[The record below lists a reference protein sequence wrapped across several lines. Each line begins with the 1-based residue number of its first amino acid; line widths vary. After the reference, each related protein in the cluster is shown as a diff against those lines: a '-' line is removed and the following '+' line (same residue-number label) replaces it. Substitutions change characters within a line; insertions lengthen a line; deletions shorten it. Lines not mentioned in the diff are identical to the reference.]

1 MLFFSRKKKG
11 NLTIFDNEVHDVL
24 EIHVAS
30 EHKWG
35 SSILILEKEKSP
47 RSNSFVTNLASFFM
61 TARCSGVLP
70 FVSRVKDDFFSA
82 LASSQMKGKKK
93 EKKKTLT
100 ICVSTSEGRQRER
113 LLRLVNDG
121 EVNYILFLHV
131 HSHVSNLHAH
141 HPIELVCF
149 IGLDGRRNACL
160 SSKRIHHPRHAGPKV
175 AYSWDQAKGRTLE
188 AQLWRC

>member
-1 MLFFSRKKKG
+1 
-11 NLTIFDNEVHDVL
+11 
-24 EIHVAS
+24 
-30 EHKWG
+30 
-35 SSILILEKEKSP
+35 
-47 RSNSFVTNLASFFM
+47 
-61 TARCSGVLP
+61 VLP

-175 AYSWDQAKGRTLE
+175 YHLHILGIKRRGVLWKLNYGVVDEVDPLCLQSHGVWAEDQSIEFLLVDRDFDLE
-188 AQLWRC
+188 TMRVLCQVQEETQSHPFFLRPG